1 MDFRISLNRMQEEK
15 IGRLAK
21 LTSASIA
28 AHAFWQDLANVLTEL
43 KTRAM
48 VLGEPVFDY
57 KHGKYQCRL
66 WLAGA
71 IAIQFSVNEQHRSV
85 VVQRLTISGISPYP
99 VEIEEVLNHDP
110 L

>member
-1 MDFRISLNRMQEEK
+1 MDFRISFNRVQEEK

-21 LTSASIA
+21 LTGTRIA
-28 AHAFWQDLANVLTEL
+28 AHAFWHDLANALKEL
-43 KTRAM
+43 KKHAT

-85 VVQRLTISGISPYP
+85 VVQRLSISGICPYP
-99 VEIEEVLNHDP
+99 SEVEEVLNNAP
-110 L
+110 F